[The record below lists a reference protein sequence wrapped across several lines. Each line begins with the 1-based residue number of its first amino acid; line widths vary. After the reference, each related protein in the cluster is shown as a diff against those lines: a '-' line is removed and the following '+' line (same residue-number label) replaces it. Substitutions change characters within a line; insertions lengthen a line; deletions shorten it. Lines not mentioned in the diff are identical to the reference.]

1 MIQQQYA
8 AGTKQQALVSPCP
21 PYSPHVSNAPARRPV
36 RPPPLRSEARPLSQP
51 VREAAHLH
59 AHSSSITSA
68 RRSVPSPPTRTAGR
82 PLPLPLAASL
92 AAGDGDAGLPEE
104 AGGAQVV
111 EPAAEVWAGMAR
123 QKDAAAGRHAG
134 LRDGRGLRR
143 RSI

>member
-1 MIQQQYA
+1 M
-8 AGTKQQALVSPCP
+8 SPCP